1 MSLYI
6 KIMKR
11 KERLVKVKK
20 FLALALVVAMASLLL
35 AGCGGEKKE
44 TLKVFNW
51 GEYIADGVIEDFE
64 KEYNCRVIYETFD
77 SNEAMMAKVQNSG
90 SSSYDVVFPSE
101 YTVSKM
107 IALDMLH
114 EINYENVPNASYIN
128 EAYKGL
134 SYDPENK
141 YSIPYM
147 MNTLAILYNTEMVEE
162 EVSSIGI
169 LFDEKYKG
177 KILMLDGM
185 RDTIG
190 MTLKYLGYS
199 LNTDNASEIEEAKAL
214 LIKQKDIVR
223 AYAGDDVRDKMLNEE
238 AALALVFSGEGNKAV
253 AESGGMLEMVAVPSE
268 GSNLAIDTMVILK
281 GSEHK
286 ELAEA
291 FLNFM
296 LRPDIALRNAEET
309 GYTSPNTEAV
319 KMLPAEIGENT
330 NYYPAEEELSRCEIF
345 LYLPEQ
351 TEKLWA
357 NAWTEIRA
365 H

>member
-1 MSLYI
+1 M
-6 KIMKR
+6 
-11 KERLVKVKK
+11 VKVKRI
-20 FLALALVVAMASLLL
+20 LALALVVTMASLLL

-51 GEYIADGVIEDFE
+51 GEYIADGVIKDFE

-107 IALDMLH
+107 IELDMLH

-141 YSIPYM
+141 YSVPYM
-147 MNTLAILYNTEMVEE
+147 MNTLGILYNTEMVTED
-162 EVSSIGI
+162 VNSIGI
-169 LFDEKYKG
+169 LFDDKYEG
-177 KILMLDGM
+177 NVLMLNGM
-185 RDTIG
+185 RDTLG
-190 MTLKYLGYS
+190 MALKYLGYS
-199 LNTDNASEIEEAKAL
+199 MNTANPSEIEEAKNL
-214 LIKQKDIVR
+214 LIKQKPNVL
-223 AYAGDDVRDKMLNEE
+223 AYCGDEVRDKMLNGE

-253 AESGGMLEMVAVPSE
+253 AESDGMLEMTAVPKE

-281 GSEHK
+281 GSQHTL
-286 ELAEA
+286 LAEQ
-291 FLNFM
+291 FVNFM

-319 KMLPAEIGENT
+319 KMLPPEIGENK

-345 LYLPEQ
+345 LYLPEEA
-351 TEKLWA
+351 EKLWSD
-357 NAWTEIRA
+357 AWTKVLA
-365 H
+365 S

>member
-1 MSLYI
+1 MK
-6 KIMKR
+6 KI
-11 KERLVKVKK
+11 
-20 FLALALVVAMASLLL
+20 LALALVVAMASMLL

-51 GEYIADGVIEDFE
+51 GEYIADGVIDDFE

-114 EINYENVPNASYIN
+114 ELNYENIPNASYIN

-134 SYDPENK
+134 SYDPDNK
-141 YSIPYM
+141 YSVPYM
-147 MNTLAILYNTEMVEE
+147 MNTLGILYNTEMVSE
-162 EVSSIGI
+162 EVDSIGI
-169 LFDEKYKG
+169 LFDDKYEG
-177 KILMLDGM
+177 KVLMLDGM

-199 LNTDNASEIEEAKAL
+199 MNTDKSSEIEEAKEL
-214 LIKQKDIVR
+214 LMKQKKNVR
-223 AYAGDDVRDKMLNEE
+223 AYAGDNVKDMMLNGE

-253 AESGGMLEMVAVPSE
+253 TEGNGMLEMTAVPKE

-286 ELAEA
+286 DLAEA
-291 FLNFM
+291 FVNFM

-319 KMLPAEIGENT
+319 KMLPPEIGENT
-330 NYYPAEEELSRCEIF
+330 NYYPTEEDLSRCEIF
-345 LYLPEQ
+345 LYLPENA
-351 TEKLWA
+351 EKLWSD
-357 NAWTEIRA
+357 AWMKISA
-365 H
+365 S

>member
-1 MSLYI
+1 M
-6 KIMKR
+6 
-11 KERLVKVKK
+11 VKVKK
-20 FLALALVVAMASLLL
+20 VLALALVVAMASLLL

-107 IALDMLH
+107 IELGMLH
-114 EINYENVPNASYIN
+114 ELNYENIPNASYIDGK
-128 EAYKGL
+128 YKGL

-141 YSIPYM
+141 YSVPYM
-147 MNTLAILYNTEMVEE
+147 MNTLGILYNTEMVKED
-162 EVSSIGI
+162 VTSIGI

-177 KILMLDGM
+177 NVLMLNGM
-185 RDTIG
+185 RDTLG
-190 MTLKYLGYS
+190 MALKYLGYS
-199 LNTDNASEIEEAKAL
+199 MNTDNAAEIEEAKAI
-214 LIKQKDIVR
+214 LIEQKDNVL
-223 AYAGDDVRDKMLNEE
+223 AYCGDEVRDKMLNGE

-253 AESGGMLEMVAVPSE
+253 AESEGMLEMTAVPLE
-268 GSNLAIDTMVILK
+268 GSNLAIDTMVVLEK
-281 GSEHK
+281 SEHK
-286 ELAEA
+286 ELAEK
-291 FLNFM
+291 FVNFM

-319 KMLPAEIGENT
+319 SMLPPEIGENT
-330 NYYPAEEELSRCEIF
+330 NYYPTEEELSRCEIF
-345 LYLPEQ
+345 LYLPEEA
-351 TEKLWA
+351 EKPWSD
-357 NAWTEIRA
+357 AWTKILA
-365 H
+365 S

>member
-1 MSLYI
+1 M
-6 KIMKR
+6 
-11 KERLVKVKK
+11 VKVKRI
-20 FLALALVVAMASLLL
+20 LALALVVAMASLLL

-107 IALDMLH
+107 IELDMLH

-141 YSIPYM
+141 YSVPYM
-147 MNTLAILYNTEMVEE
+147 MNTLGILYNTEMVTED
-162 EVSSIGI
+162 VTSIGI
-169 LFDEKYKG
+169 LFDEKYEG
-177 KILMLDGM
+177 NVLMLNGM
-185 RDTIG
+185 RDTLG
-190 MTLKYLGYS
+190 MALKYLGYS
-199 LNTDNASEIEEAKAL
+199 MNTGNASEIEEAKNL
-214 LIKQKDIVR
+214 LIAQKDNVL
-223 AYAGDDVRDKMLNEE
+223 AYVGDEVRDKMLNGE

-253 AESGGMLEMVAVPSE
+253 AESDGMLEMTAVPLE

-281 GSEHK
+281 KSQHID
-286 ELAEA
+286 LAEA
-291 FLNFM
+291 FVNFM

-319 KMLPAEIGENT
+319 KMLPPEIGENT
-330 NYYPAEEELSRCEIF
+330 NYYPTEEELSRCEIF
-345 LYLPEQ
+345 LYLPEEA
-351 TEKLWA
+351 EKLWSD
-357 NAWTEIRA
+357 AWTKILA
-365 H
+365 S